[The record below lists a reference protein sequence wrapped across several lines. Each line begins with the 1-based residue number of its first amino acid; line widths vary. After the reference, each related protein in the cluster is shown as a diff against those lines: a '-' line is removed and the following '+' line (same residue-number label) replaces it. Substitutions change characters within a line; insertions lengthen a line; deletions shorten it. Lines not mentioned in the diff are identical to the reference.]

1 VTTVTGLIDV
11 HTHHYPQ
18 AYLEACRRPDSGFTH
33 YIRDDGRIVVLQ
45 DGAVA
50 LAAPQPLPD
59 TDARLSAMD
68 SAGVRLQVLSISA
81 PNVYALPRSLRVA
94 VTRDCNDELEAMA
107 AAADGRLRVFASVP
121 LPEVDEALAEAD
133 RALNLPHTVGL
144 MLCTTVARRTLDD
157 PVFTP
162 FWEHLSRRGT
172 VVFVHPTTACCT
184 EGLRDYALSLAL
196 DFLAET
202 TNAIGRLVYSGTFDQ
217 FPGIR
222 WIFSHLGGSTPFVM
236 HRFDNYASQFPEAR
250 AHITRKPSDIIRELR
265 FDTVTTHRPALRCA
279 LDTFDD
285 GQLMFGS
292 DYPHVPGGLQ
302 VFVDTLDG
310 IGMSAEQRTAIGWRN
325 AEQLLGL
332 S

>member
-1 VTTVTGLIDV
+1 
-11 HTHHYPQ
+11 
-18 AYLEACRRPDSGFTH
+18 
-33 YIRDDGRIVVLQ
+33 
-45 DGAVA
+45 
-50 LAAPQPLPD
+50 
-59 TDARLSAMD
+59 
-68 SAGVRLQVLSISA
+68 
-81 PNVYALPRSLRVA
+81 
-94 VTRDCNDELEAMA
+94 
-107 AAADGRLRVFASVP
+107 VP
-121 LPEVDEALAEAD
+121 LPEVADALTEAD
-133 RALNLPHTVGL
+133 RALGLRHTVGL

-202 TNAIGRLVYSGTFDQ
+202 TNAIGRLVYSGTFDR

-250 AHITRKPSDIIRELR
+250 AHISRKPSEIIRSLT

-279 LDTFDD
+279 LDTFDE
-285 GQLMFGS
+285 GQLVFGS

-302 VFVDTLDG
+302 VFVDTFDS
-310 IGMSAEQRTAIGWRN
+310 IGMPAGQRAAIGWRN

-332 S
+332 R

>member
-1 VTTVTGLIDV
+1 
-11 HTHHYPQ
+11 
-18 AYLEACRRPDSGFTH
+18 
-33 YIRDDGRIVVLQ
+33 
-45 DGAVA
+45 
-50 LAAPQPLPD
+50 
-59 TDARLSAMD
+59 MD

-81 PNVYALPRSLRVA
+81 PNVYALPGSLRVG
-94 VTRDCNDELEAMA
+94 VTRDCNDELDAMA
-107 AAADGRLRVFASVP
+107 AAGNGRLRVFASVP
-121 LPEVDEALAEAD
+121 LPDVDDALAEAD
-133 RALNLPHTVGL
+133 RALGLPHTVGL

-157 PVFTP
+157 PAFVA

-202 TNAIGRLVYSGTFDQ
+202 TNAIGRMVYSGSFDR

-250 AHITRKPSDIIRELR
+250 AHISRKPSEIIRGLM

-285 GQLMFGS
+285 SQLVFGS

-302 VFVDTLDG
+302 VFVDTFDG
-310 IGMSAEQRTAIGWRN
+310 TGMSAEQRAAIGWRN

-332 S
+332 H